1 MLMLSIERNSAM
13 NRMITALTV
22 FTVSL
27 GTAAYAET
35 PTNSSQAQILPTPGS
50 ASPATTQTY
59 ASQNTL
65 FSRLGRANNPSVPG
79 ATGYTIVPGDNSSVA
94 GDGAATEME
103 RTGAYGN

>member
-1 MLMLSIERNSAM
+1 M

-35 PTNSSQAQILPTPGS
+35 PSYSSQSHILPTPGS
-50 ASPATTQTY
+50 STPTTTQTY
-59 ASQNTL
+59 VSQSTL
-65 FSRLGRANNPSVPG
+65 FMHPGLANNPNVPG

-94 GDGAATEME
+94 GDGPATEMQ
-103 RTGAYGN
+103 RTGVYGN